1 MSNLSFKFLEK
12 YYPVFLEGI
21 KFTLLV
27 SLLAVVFGVIFG
39 TVLCFMKRSK
49 LRILRIPLPKVIASI
64 YIEFVRGTPLLLQI
78 FIVYFGSTTF
88 GFKFSPITACVIAL
102 SLNSGAYVAEI
113 IRSGIDA
120 VDKGQLEAARSLGM
134 TQIKAMQYIILP
146 QAIKNILPAIG
157 NEFVTIIKESSMA
170 SAIGVAEITYAG
182 KLVTGATYR
191 NFEPLIVAA
200 VCYFTLTFILGRLM
214 AYVERRFKASDLR

>member
-12 YYPVFLEGI
+12 YYPVFIEGI

-39 TVLCFMKRSK
+39 TILCFMKRSK
-49 LRILRIPLPKVIASI
+49 LRFLRIPIPKIIASI

-78 FIVYFGSTTF
+78 FIVYFGLNTF
-88 GFKFSPITACVIAL
+88 GFKFSPITACVISL

-134 TQIKAMQYIILP
+134 TQSKAMQYIILP

-170 SAIGVAEITYAG
+170 SSIGVAEITYAG

-200 VCYFTLTFILGRLM
+200 VCYFILTFTLGRLM

>member
-12 YYPVFLEGI
+12 YYPVFIEGI

-39 TVLCFMKRSK
+39 TILCFMKRSK
-49 LRILRIPLPKVIASI
+49 LRVLRIPIPKIIASI

-78 FIVYFGSTTF
+78 FIVYFGLNTF
-88 GFKFSPITACVIAL
+88 SFKFSPITACVIAL

-134 TQIKAMQYIILP
+134 TQSKAMQYIILP

-170 SAIGVAEITYAG
+170 SSIGVSEITYAG

-200 VCYFTLTFILGRLM
+200 VCYFILTFTLGRLM

>member
-12 YYPVFLEGI
+12 YYPVFIEGI
-21 KFTLLV
+21 QWTLLV

-39 TVLCFMKRSK
+39 TILCFMKRSK
-49 LRILRIPLPKVIASI
+49 LSIFKIPVPKILASI

-78 FIVYFGSTTF
+78 FIVYFGSTSF
-88 GFKFSPITACVIAL
+88 GFKFTPLVACVLAL

-113 IRSGIDA
+113 IRGGIDA

-134 TQIKAMQYIILP
+134 NQGKSMQYIILP

-200 VCYFTLTFILGRLM
+200 LCYFTLTFTLGRLM
-214 AYVERRFKASDLR
+214 AYIERRLKASDSR

>member
-12 YYPVFLEGI
+12 YYPVFIEGI

-39 TVLCFMKRSK
+39 TILCFMKRSK
-49 LRILRIPLPKVIASI
+49 LRVLRIPIPKIIASI

-78 FIVYFGSTTF
+78 FIVYFGLNTF

-120 VDKGQLEAARSLGM
+120 VAKGQLEAARSLGM
-134 TQIKAMQYIILP
+134 TQSKAMQYIILP
-146 QAIKNILPAIG
+146 HAIKNILPAIG

-170 SAIGVAEITYAG
+170 SSIGVAEITYAG

-200 VCYFTLTFILGRLM
+200 VCYFILTFTLGRLM

>member
-1 MSNLSFKFLEK
+1 
-12 YYPVFLEGI
+12 
-21 KFTLLV
+21 
-27 SLLAVVFGVIFG
+27 
-39 TVLCFMKRSK
+39 MKRSK
-49 LRILRIPLPKVIASI
+49 LRVLRIPIPKIIASI

-78 FIVYFGSTTF
+78 FIVYFGLNTF

-120 VDKGQLEAARSLGM
+120 VAKGQLEAARSLGM
-134 TQIKAMQYIILP
+134 TQSKAMQYIILP

-170 SAIGVAEITYAG
+170 SSIGVAEITYAG

-200 VCYFTLTFILGRLM
+200 VCYFILTFTLGRLM

>member
-39 TVLCFMKRSK
+39 TILCFMKRSK
-49 LRILRIPLPKVIASI
+49 LRIIRIPLPKVIASI

-134 TQIKAMQYIILP
+134 TQLKAMQYIILP

-214 AYVERRFKASDLR
+214 AYVERRLKASDLR

>member
-1 MSNLSFKFLEK
+1 MSNLSFKFIEK

-21 KFTLLV
+21 QFTLLV

-39 TVLCFMKRSK
+39 TILCFMKRSK
-49 LRILRIPLPKVIASI
+49 LRVLRIPIPKIIASI

-134 TQIKAMQYIILP
+134 TQGKAMQYIILP

-182 KLVTGATYR
+182 KLVTGVTYR
-191 NFEPLIVAA
+191 SFEPLIVAA
-200 VCYFTLTFILGRLM
+200 VCYFTLTFTLGRLM

>member
-12 YYPVFLEGI
+12 YYPVFIEGI

-39 TVLCFMKRSK
+39 TILCFMKRSK
-49 LRILRIPLPKVIASI
+49 LRVLRIPIPKIIASI

-78 FIVYFGSTTF
+78 FLVYFGLNTF

-120 VDKGQLEAARSLGM
+120 VAKGQLEAARSLGM
-134 TQIKAMQYIILP
+134 TQSKAMQYIILP

-170 SAIGVAEITYAG
+170 SSIGVAEITYAG

-200 VCYFTLTFILGRLM
+200 VCYFILTFTLGRLM

>member
-39 TVLCFMKRSK
+39 TILCFMKRSK

-134 TQIKAMQYIILP
+134 TQLKAMQYIILP

-214 AYVERRFKASDLR
+214 AYVERRLKASDLR

>member
-12 YYPVFLEGI
+12 YYPVFIEGI

-39 TVLCFMKRSK
+39 TILCFMKRSK
-49 LRILRIPLPKVIASI
+49 LRILRVPLPKLLASI

-88 GFKFSPITACVIAL
+88 GFKLEPITACVIAL

-120 VDKGQLEAARSLGM
+120 VDKGQLEAARSVGM
-134 TQIKAMQYIILP
+134 TQFQAMKYIILP

-170 SAIGVAEITYAG
+170 SSIGVAEITYAG

-200 VCYFTLTFILGRLM
+200 VCYFTLTFTLGRLM
-214 AYVERRFKASDLR
+214 AYFERRLKASDLR

>member
-1 MSNLSFKFLEK
+1 MRELSFKFLEK
-12 YYPVFLEGI
+12 YYPVFIEGI
-21 KFTLLV
+21 MWTLLIAII
-27 SLLAVVFGVIFG
+27 AVVFGVIFG
-39 TVLCFMKRSK
+39 TLLCFMKRSK
-49 LRILRIPLPKVIASI
+49 FSIFKIKILKIISSI

-78 FIVYFGSTTF
+78 FLVYFGSGSF
-88 GFKFSPITACVIAL
+88 GLKFTPLVATIIAL
-102 SLNSGAYVAEI
+102 SLNSGAYVAEL

-134 TQIKAMQYIILP
+134 NQSMAMQHIILP

-157 NEFVTIIKESSMA
+157 NEFVAIIKESSMA

-191 NFEPLIVAA
+191 SFEPLIVAA
-200 VCYFTLTFILGRLM
+200 VCYFTLTFTLGRLM
-214 AYVERRFKASDLR
+214 SYIERRLKSSDSR

>member
-12 YYPVFLEGI
+12 YYPVFIEGI
-21 KFTLLV
+21 QWTLLV
-27 SLLAVVFGVIFG
+27 SVLAVVLGVIFG
-39 TVLCFMKRSK
+39 IILCFMKRSK
-49 LRILRIPLPKVIASI
+49 LSILRIPLPKIISSV

-78 FIVYFGSTTF
+78 FIVYFGSTSF
-88 GFKFSPITACVIAL
+88 GFKFSPLIACVIAL
-102 SLNSGAYVAEI
+102 SFNSGAYVAEI
-113 IRSGIDA
+113 IRGGIDA

-134 TQIKAMQYIILP
+134 TQVKAMQYIILP

-200 VCYFTLTFILGRLM
+200 ICYFTLTFTLGRLM
-214 AYVERRFKASDLR
+214 AYIERRLKASDSR

>member
-12 YYPVFLEGI
+12 YYPVFIEGI

-39 TVLCFMKRSK
+39 TILCFMKRSK
-49 LRILRIPLPKVIASI
+49 LRVLRIPIPKIIASI

-78 FIVYFGSTTF
+78 FIAYFGLNTF

-120 VDKGQLEAARSLGM
+120 VAKGQLEAARSLGM
-134 TQIKAMQYIILP
+134 TQSKAMQYIILP
-146 QAIKNILPAIG
+146 QAIKNILPAIC

-170 SAIGVAEITYAG
+170 SSIGVAEITYAG

-200 VCYFTLTFILGRLM
+200 VCYFILTFTLGRLM

>member
-12 YYPVFLEGI
+12 YYPVFIEGI

-39 TVLCFMKRSK
+39 TILCFMKRSN
-49 LRILRIPLPKVIASI
+49 LRVLRIPIPKIIASI

-78 FIVYFGSTTF
+78 FIVYFGLNTF

-120 VDKGQLEAARSLGM
+120 VAKGQLEAARSLGM
-134 TQIKAMQYIILP
+134 TQSKAMQYIILP

-170 SAIGVAEITYAG
+170 SSIGVAEITYAG

-200 VCYFTLTFILGRLM
+200 VCYFILTFTLGRLM

>member
-12 YYPVFLEGI
+12 YYPVFIEGI

-39 TVLCFMKRSK
+39 TILCFMKRSK
-49 LRILRIPLPKVIASI
+49 LRVLRIPIPKIIASI

-78 FIVYFGSTTF
+78 FIVYFGLNTF

-134 TQIKAMQYIILP
+134 TQSKAMQYIILP

-170 SAIGVAEITYAG
+170 SSIGVAEITYAG

-200 VCYFTLTFILGRLM
+200 VCYFILTFTLGRLM

>member
-12 YYPVFLEGI
+12 YYPVFIEGI
-21 KFTLLV
+21 QWTLLIAILSV
-27 SLLAVVFGVIFG
+27 IFGVILG
-39 TVLCFMKRSK
+39 TLLCFMKRSK
-49 LRILRIPLPKVIASI
+49 VSVLKIPILKVIASI

-78 FIVYFGSTTF
+78 FIVYFGTTSF
-88 GFKFSPITACVIAL
+88 GVKLTPLVACIIAL

-134 TQIKAMQYIILP
+134 NQRMAMQYIILP
-146 QAIKNILPAIG
+146 QAIRNILPAIG
-157 NEFVTIIKESSMA
+157 NEFVAIIKESSMA
-170 SAIGVAEITYAG
+170 SAIGVAEVTYGA

-200 VCYFTLTFILGRLM
+200 FCYFILTFTLGRLM
-214 AYVERRFKASDLR
+214 AYAERRLKGNDSR

>member
-12 YYPVFLEGI
+12 YFPVFMEGVGWTI
-21 KFTLLV
+21 HV
-27 SLLAVVFGVIFG
+27 SLMAVVLGAIFG
-39 TVLCFMKRSK
+39 TLLCFMKRSK
-49 LRILRIPLPKVIASI
+49 FSILKIPVPKIIASI

-78 FIVYFGSTTF
+78 FIVYFGSTSF
-88 GFKFSPITACVIAL
+88 GFKLTPLVACVAAL

-113 IRSGIDA
+113 IRGGIDA

-134 TQIKAMQYIILP
+134 TQSKAMKYIILP

-200 VCYFTLTFILGRLM
+200 LCYFTLTFTLGRLM
-214 AYVERRFKASDLR
+214 AYIERRLKASDSR

>member
-1 MSNLSFKFLEK
+1 MSNLSFNFIEK
-12 YYPVFLEGI
+12 YYPVYIEGI
-21 KFTLLV
+21 KFTLFL

-39 TVLCFMKRSK
+39 AILCFMKRSK
-49 LRILRIPLPKVIASI
+49 LRILRIPIPKLIASI

-78 FIVYFGSTTF
+78 FIVYFGLNTF
-88 GFKFSPITACVIAL
+88 GLKFEPLVACVIAL

-134 TQIKAMQYIILP
+134 TQFQAMKYIILP
-146 QAIKNILPAIG
+146 QAVKNILPAIG

-170 SAIGVAEITYAG
+170 SAIGVTEIIYAS

-191 NFEPLIVAA
+191 SFEPLIVAA
-200 VCYFTLTFILGRLM
+200 LCYFTLTFTLGRLM
-214 AYVERRFKASDLR
+214 AYIERRLKASDLR

>member
-12 YYPVFLEGI
+12 YYPVFIEGI

-39 TVLCFMKRSK
+39 TILCFMKRSK
-49 LRILRIPLPKVIASI
+49 LRVLRIPIPKIIASI

-78 FIVYFGSTTF
+78 FIAYFGLNTF

-120 VDKGQLEAARSLGM
+120 VAKGQLEAARSLGM
-134 TQIKAMQYIILP
+134 TQSKAMQYIILP

-170 SAIGVAEITYAG
+170 SSIGVAEITYAG

-200 VCYFTLTFILGRLM
+200 VCYFILTFTLGRLM